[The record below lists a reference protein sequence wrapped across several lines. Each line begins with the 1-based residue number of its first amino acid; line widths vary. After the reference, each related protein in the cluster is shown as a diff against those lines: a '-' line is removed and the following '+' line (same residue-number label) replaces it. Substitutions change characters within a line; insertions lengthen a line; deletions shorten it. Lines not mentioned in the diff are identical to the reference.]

1 MDEAYKRALEKIER
15 AYKTGAT
22 ELYLGE
28 NKLSSLPPEIGK
40 LQKLTKLYLR
50 WNQLSSLPPEI
61 GKLQKLTRLDLQGN
75 RLSSLPPEI
84 GKLQKLTV
92 LNLYKNQLRSLLP
105 EIGNL
110 QNLTTLSLREN
121 QLSSLPP
128 AIGKLQKLT
137 ELSLSRNQL
146 SSLPPEI
153 AKLQNLTELD
163 LRSNQLSSLPPE
175 IAKLQNLTELDL
187 RSNQLS
193 SLPPEIGKLQ
203 NLTELYLS
211 SNQLSSLPP
220 EIGKLQKLTELY
232 LSFNQ
237 LSSLPPEIA
246 KLQNLTSLYLSS
258 NQLSSLPPEIGK
270 LQNLTSLYLDH
281 NQLNNLPHEI
291 GKLQSLKEL
300 HLHHNQLNSLPET
313 VQNLKN
319 LGSNQDE
326 DDDEKGLALRGNK
339 FDFPEEIYEKEPQEL
354 IQYILNWQEEKN
366 KKPIHEAKVIFLG
379 HGEMGKTSLVNRIIE
394 DRFNPN
400 EEQTKGIEVRDWFV
414 QRGEDKI
421 SLHMWDFGGQELM
434 HATHKFFMTK
444 RSLYLLVTN
453 PRRDDKYGESDIDY
467 WMRLIQS
474 YAGEKVPV
482 IVVIN
487 KCEEKSSMR
496 KRGVLD
502 EYPQIMDIIET
513 SCKTRRGIDELI
525 ARIQEVIQEHKLPH
539 IDDRITEAEYHIKQA
554 LEAEKRKGTS
564 YLSYFEYTRICWKAD
579 EDIKESMT
587 ENLLGLLHDL
597 GVMLNFC
604 HKEQTRAETQVLNP
618 EWVTEGVYAIV
629 NAQHLVDTGGKLCVS
644 TLGELLDK
652 ERYPGKKEHQLIMG
666 VMKEFELAYQIGE
679 STEYLV
685 PGSLPEDTPRY
696 LAWEPDGGAQL
707 KFRYTYE
714 ILPKS
719 IMSRFIVKMHQ
730 SQKEGEGT
738 LWRSGIVLED
748 RGCEALVQAHPNQG
762 CIDIIL
768 QGKGNRVRLL
778 AKIQTHFE
786 EIHRSFEAIGVE
798 AFVWVEL
805 RVKGRLREAWVPYEA
820 LLRAEEDGRR
830 SIYWFELRGDINV
843 QEVLSGYRWQGG
855 VLDRIGKYVSKVKM
869 LFYAS
874 SPTNEAK
881 LQVKE
886 EQIEVSAALRDSQY
900 GHIFHMKSYQHA
912 RVSGLREVLNFMP
925 QIVHFSGHGEMTHHQ
940 LSSTL
945 SIPVEKTS
953 LVFEND
959 QGGNAYLSG
968 EDVQAFFDPFDEVV
982 ECIFLN
988 ACHSNGILELLK
1000 DKVRYLVGVIGK
1012 LPDMKAITF
1021 APAFY
1026 KALGQ
1031 GMGVER
1037 AFKVAKNE
1045 LMLGRMGSGLF
1056 RLYVDGKRVG

>member
-1 MDEAYKRALEKIER
+1 MRY
-15 AYKTGAT
+15 
-22 ELYLGE
+22 
-28 NKLSSLPPEIGK
+28 
-40 LQKLTKLYLR
+40 
-50 WNQLSSLPPEI
+50 NQLSSLPPEI
-61 GKLQKLTRLDLQGN
+61 VKLQKLTYLDLSG
-75 RLSSLPPEI
+75 
-84 GKLQKLTV
+84 
-92 LNLYKNQLRSLLP
+92 
-105 EIGNL
+105 
-110 QNLTTLSLREN
+110 
-121 QLSSLPP
+121 
-128 AIGKLQKLT
+128 
-137 ELSLSRNQL
+137 NQL

-153 AKLQNLTELD
+153 AKLQKLTKLS
-163 LRSNQLSSLPPE
+163 LHKNQLS
-175 IAKLQNLTELDL
+175 N
-187 RSNQLS
+187 
-193 SLPPEIGKLQ
+193 LPPEIGKLQ
-203 NLTELYLS
+203 NLT
-211 SNQLSSLPP
+211 
-220 EIGKLQKLTELY
+220 T
-232 LSFNQ
+232 
-237 LSSLPPEIA
+237 
-246 KLQNLTSLYLSS
+246 
-258 NQLSSLPPEIGK
+258 
-270 LQNLTSLYLDH
+270 LYLDH

-291 GKLQSLKEL
+291 GKLQSLKAL

-319 LGSNQDE
+319 LYSNQDE
-326 DDDEKGLALRGNK
+326 DDDKKGLALRGNK
-339 FDFPEEIYEKEPQEL
+339 FDFPEEVYQKEPQDL
-354 IQYILNWQEEKN
+354 IQYILNWQKEKN
-366 KKPIHEAKVIFLG
+366 KKPIHEAKVILLG

-394 DRFNPN
+394 DRFNPH

-414 QRGEDKI
+414 QRSEDKI

-474 YAGEKVPV
+474 YAGKEVPV

-496 KRGVLD
+496 KRGVLND
-502 EYPQIMDIIET
+502 YPQIIDIVET

-525 ARIQEVIQEHKLPH
+525 GRIQEVIQEGKLPH

-579 EDIKESMT
+579 EDIRESMT

-604 HKEQTRAETQVLNP
+604 HKNQTRAETQVLNP

-629 NAQHLVDTGGKLCVS
+629 NAQYLVETGGKLCVS
-644 TLGELLDK
+644 MLGELLDK

-738 LWRSGIVLED
+738 LWRSGIVLEG

-762 CIDIIL
+762 CIDITL

-805 RVKGRLREAWVPYEA
+805 RVKGRLRKDWVPYEA
-820 LLRAEEDGRR
+820 LLNAEADGEREL
-830 SIYWFELRGDINV
+830 YWYSLRGKINV
-843 QEVLSGYRWQGG
+843 QEVLSGYRWKRG
-855 VLDRIGKYVSKVKM
+855 VLDGLAAAEEVRVLM
-869 LFYAS
+869 FAS
-874 SPTNEAK
+874 SPTDEDA
-881 LQVKE
+881 LQVEKE
-886 EQIEVSAALRDSQY
+886 ELGIRRGLNRTPYGRKFHIEAIAHATKADLGRVLKEMPHMVHFAGHGGQESHSLGGSLAVVKRFGLIFENARKGSEYLWEEESQRLFEPFREQIECV
-900 GHIFHMKSYQHA
+900 
-912 RVSGLREVLNFMP
+912 
-925 QIVHFSGHGEMTHHQ
+925 
-940 LSSTL
+940 
-945 SIPVEKTS
+945 
-953 LVFEND
+953 
-959 QGGNAYLSG
+959 
-968 EDVQAFFDPFDEVV
+968 
-982 ECIFLN
+982 FLN
-988 ACHSNGILELLK
+988 ACHSDGVLQSLK
-1000 DKVRYLVGVIGK
+1000 DKVQYLVGVIGTVK
-1012 LPDMKAITF
+1012 DDKAVLF

-1026 KALGQ
+1026 EALGQ
-1031 GMGVER
+1031 GLGVEQ
-1037 AFKVAKNE
+1037 AFKAARSRLE
-1045 LMLGRMGSGLF
+1045 LLGRGTTVF
-1056 RLYVDGKRVG
+1056 RLYVEGKEVD